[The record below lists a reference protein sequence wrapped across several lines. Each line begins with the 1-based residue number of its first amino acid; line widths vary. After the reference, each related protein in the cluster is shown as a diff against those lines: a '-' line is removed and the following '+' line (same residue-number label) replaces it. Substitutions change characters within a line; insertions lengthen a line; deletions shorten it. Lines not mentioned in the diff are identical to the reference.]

1 VLNTELR
8 IPVMQLRSVLIAAV
22 TAGLVAFQPVLS
34 CSSLAY

>member
-22 TAGLVAFQPVLS
+22 TAGGVDDIP
-34 CSSLAY
+34 SSSELQ